1 MVDVVIV
8 GAGLAGLVCAQDLV
22 RGGVQCRVLEA
33 SNGVGGRVR
42 TDEVD
47 GFLLDRGFQVV
58 LTGYPQVQQRF
69 DVDALELCVF
79 EPGAMVRVRG
89 GFHRVGDPLRR
100 PLQIPRTVVAPIG
113 TLADKARLARM
124 VIDVRRHTVRE
135 LLRRPETTTAQ
146 RLANAGFS
154 NRMIASFWQPLFAG
168 IQLDPRLE
176 VSSRRFDVILRML
189 AIGATGVPR
198 LGMGALAAQLR
209 STLPDDTVRLGA
221 RVVRVDESGAV
232 LDNGER
238 VAARVVV
245 VATEGPSAHR
255 LLGARVPDPGSRAAA
270 CCWFAA
276 PSAPL
281 PGRTLILDG
290 ETSGPAKNVA
300 VMSEVSPSYSPPGR
314 ALVAAAVPGPDALD
328 PTVTVRVRD
337 QLARWFGSTT
347 SDWEHLRT
355 DVIPHG
361 QPAQRPPFGPKQ
373 RVALGG
379 GLFVCGD
386 HRDTAS
392 TQGAMYSG
400 ERTAAAVLRHLHG
413 RTLR

>member
-1 MVDVVIV
+1 
-8 GAGLAGLVCAQDLV
+8 
-22 RGGVQCRVLEA
+22 VLEA
-33 SNGVGGRVR
+33 SDGVGGRVR
-42 TDEVD
+42 TDRVD
-47 GFLLDRGFQVV
+47 GFLLDRGFQVM

-79 EPGAMVRVRG
+79 EPGALVRVRG
-89 GFHRVGDPLRR
+89 GFHRVGDPLCR

-124 VIDVRRHTVRE
+124 VIDVRRHKVRE
-135 LLRRPETTTAQ
+135 LLRRPATTTAT

-154 NRMIASFWQPLFAG
+154 SRMIESFWQAVGRGHPTG
-168 IQLDPRLE
+168 
-176 VSSRRFDVILRML
+176 S
-189 AIGATGVPR
+189 ATRGVEP
-198 LGMGALAAQLR
+198 AL
-209 STLPDDTVRLGA
+209 
-221 RVVRVDESGAV
+221 
-232 LDNGER
+232 
-238 VAARVVV
+238 
-245 VATEGPSAHR
+245 R
-255 LLGARVPDPGSRAAA
+255 LLGERVPDPGSRAAA

-276 PSAPL
+276 ASAPI

-290 ETSGPAKNVA
+290 ERSGPAKNVA
-300 VMSEVSPSYSPPGR
+300 VMSEVAPSYAPPGR
-314 ALVAAAVPGPDALD
+314 ALLAAAVPGPHALD
-328 PTVTVRVRD
+328 PTITDRVRD
-337 QLARWFGSTT
+337 QLARWLGSTT

-361 QPAQRPPFGPKQ
+361 QPAQGPPFGPKQ

-400 ERTAAAVLRHLHG
+400 ERAAAGVLRHLHG
-413 RTLR
+413 RTLP